1 MFMIITLL
9 KFVNI
14 CYITISIVIY
24 FMIVFC
30 ISLISMTL
38 TLKIIYL
45 DTTNNLH
52 LDYYVQKSETGIGG
66 KSPT

>member
-1 MFMIITLL
+1 
-9 KFVNI
+9 
-14 CYITISIVIY
+14 
-24 FMIVFC
+24 MIVFC

-52 LDYYVQKSETGIGG
+52 LDYYVQKSETGIDG